1 MKKVTYGLSQMIQ
14 MFDNDPVFIEERS
27 TDLDRVTLAIREEDR
42 DNLPRYAHKI
52 KPSLEMFGH
61 QGYWNALV
69 LENWGKGDEIKDANK
84 DFMFLDKELQ
94 KTLIQLK
101 RDF

>member
-1 MKKVTYGLSQMIQ
+1 VTWALSQMIE
-14 MFDNDPVFIEERS
+14 MSDNDPIFIEERS
-27 TDLDRVTLAIREEDR
+27 IVLDHLTLVIIEEDR
-42 DNLPRYAHKI
+42 DNLSRYAHKI

-61 QGYWNALV
+61 QGYQNATV
-69 LENWGKGDEIKDANK
+69 LENWGKGDVIKDANK
-84 DFMFLDKELQ
+84 DFKFLHEELL